1 MSREDLLKMLRD
13 AGLDDEAIKGL
24 LKDALDSLDMHME
37 DDGEVDEKEKED
49 AEEAGRL
56 LGVDL

>member
-37 DDGEVDEKEKED
+37 DDGKVDEKEKED